1 MSISSSKGAG
11 ILLGN
16 GACWLQGCHAG
27 RAQRKA
33 LKQVGQHMQQ
43 AAGNLVPD
51 RNATCSKRQ
60 QDLLLL
66 IIMSMPDMQHLISF
80 DR

>member
-1 MSISSSKGAG
+1 
-11 ILLGN
+11 
-16 GACWLQGCHAG
+16 
-27 RAQRKA
+27 
-33 LKQVGQHMQQ
+33 MQQ

-66 IIMSMPDMQHLISF
+66 IMMSMPDMQHLISF
-80 DR
+80 DQVRLAQSPFPNSKAQCYLLKSRRICM